1 LHWNSTFVQMLQVSA
16 YVEVFLRSYDQM
28 GPATTVIAEWASPE
42 LSKPNLWI
50 YRPTVVVTRAL
61 ATGRT
66 NNLPVS

>member
-1 LHWNSTFVQMLQVSA
+1 
-16 YVEVFLRSYDQM
+16 M